1 MDYEQDYT
9 NLDIKDNGCMT
20 IPVLTSHPQ
29 YNRKSVC
36 LPKSHIANR

>member
-9 NLDIKDNGCMT
+9 NLDIKDNGWYDA
-20 IPVLTSHPQ
+20 VLTSHPQ